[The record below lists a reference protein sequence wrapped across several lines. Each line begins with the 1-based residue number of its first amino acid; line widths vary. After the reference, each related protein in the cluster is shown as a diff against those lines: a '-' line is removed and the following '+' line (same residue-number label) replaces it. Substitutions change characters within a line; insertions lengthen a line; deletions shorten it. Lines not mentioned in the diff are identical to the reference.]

1 MSSFPTNGDY
11 VQALQNTDLCFH
23 DSELKAGRVELTE
36 LGMPKA
42 ISGNFASVFSVT
54 SSSGK
59 RYAVKCFTREVK
71 GQHRRY
77 EAVHESL
84 ARLEGPWRVGFDYI
98 GQGVLVEG
106 KWRAILRM
114 EWVENSQ
121 TLIPWLES
129 NLGNPELILDV
140 ARQFAAFIEDLQ
152 QAGLAHG
159 DLQHGNLLID
169 SHRKLRVI
177 DYDGMFVPAIKDLG
191 SNELGLANYQHPR
204 RSGSDFGPHL
214 DRFSAWLIY
223 GCLLSL
229 AAQPGLW
236 WTFRDSGDEKL
247 LLGKDDFLFP
257 LTTLERLGS
266 LGSPHSEFVDVLTQ
280 SLTPSITIEDVTEF
294 DRSRLPLPALGQ
306 TPHQGVSVPSDW
318 WREQVDAPN
327 ATATDQAAVVIP
339 PGTDWLKAHEPLPPP
354 IEIVGPSRAAK
365 ALSLVMSTVAILG
378 AVALV
383 TRSQIVLSGLVL
395 LTWAAAM
402 TAGVFT
408 LWGRSDALAGR
419 TAARRQ
425 LKLGDRE
432 VNAQKAEV
440 SKAQKARAALAGA
453 ERKELQ
459 KLGDQR
465 SKLPQA
471 SKSEVE
477 KQSKDLLKKM
487 TASQGALNRVDST
500 KSAEVSRQLKDV
512 QAQHIQAY
520 LASCRIEPGVIPG
533 IGPALVTALAV
544 HGLQTAADF
553 AGFRDN
559 EFRKNGSNYWFTV
572 SGIGPTKSDAIYG
585 WHCRQMS
592 IAQGRAP
599 LSLTGQQMNAIDNT
613 FAAQKRQHQA
623 SIDSLTK
630 QLQTV
635 KASADLKYNA
645 QDREIAQKMDAVR
658 LDYKQRRLVSDT
670 ATTQA
675 EIELQ
680 RRENALL
687 DAQRELAR
695 YQAVSISAY
704 LKA

>member
-1 MSSFPTNGDY
+1 MAPKIIDPQTLYRNLIHVLENGQRTSTYKLATMTALVDIGIKHRPQFPSGVLDVPLAELARGVIGLYWNQIRPFQGAQLRQSTQPKSRIFDE
-11 VQALQNTDLCFH
+11 VEALRSAADCPEH
-23 DSELKAGRVELTE
+23 DSTLEAAAKLAPGVFRRVVDEVSVCLAQQPLPRLQRTAGSA
-36 LGMPKA
+36 K
-42 ISGNFASVFSVT
+42 SFSFLYDDSFLHDNVT
-54 SSSGK
+54 
-59 RYAVKCFTREVK
+59 RAV
-71 GQHRRY
+71 
-77 EAVHESL
+77 L
-84 ARLEGPWRVGFDYI
+84 ARHRFAIQLKP
-98 GQGVLVEG
+98 GV
-106 KWRAILRM
+106 AH
-114 EWVENSQ
+114 
-121 TLIPWLES
+121 
-129 NLGNPELILDV
+129 
-140 ARQFAAFIEDLQ
+140 
-152 QAGLAHG
+152 GLALHG
-159 DLQHGNLLID
+159 EQIRLIVQNMWVD
-169 SHRKLRVI
+169 
-177 DYDGMFVPAIKDLG
+177 
-191 SNELGLANYQHPR
+191 
-204 RSGSDFGPHL
+204 
-214 DRFSAWLIY
+214 
-223 GCLLSL
+223 
-229 AAQPGLW
+229 
-236 WTFRDSGDEKL
+236 
-247 LLGKDDFLFP
+247 
-257 LTTLERLGS
+257 
-266 LGSPHSEFVDVLTQ
+266 DVLRINR
-280 SLTPSITIEDVTEF
+280 LAGEERPRIEEHLFGHVL
-294 DRSRLPLPALGQ
+294 RPLPSAQ
-306 TPHQGVSVPSDW
+306 TTRP
-318 WREQVDAPN
+318 
-327 ATATDQAAVVIP
+327 P

-408 LWGRSDALAGR
+408 LWRRSDALAGR

-425 LKLGDRE
+425 LKLADRE
-432 VNAQKAEV
+432 VNAQKIEV
-440 SKAQKARAALAGA
+440 SKAQKARAALDGA

-459 KLGDQR
+459 KLEDQR

-487 TASQGALNRVDST
+487 TALQSALNKVDSA

-512 QAQHIQAY
+512 QDQQIQAY

-544 HGLQTAADF
+544 HGLRTAADF

-585 WHCRQMS
+585 WHRRQTS

-599 LSLTGQQMNAIDNT
+599 LSLTTQQMNAIDNT
-613 FAAQKRQHQA
+613 FVAQKRQHQA

-635 KASADLKYNA
+635 KASIDLKYNT

-675 EIELQ
+675 EIERQ

-695 YQAVSISAY
+695 YQTVSVSAY